1 MAWPGVA
8 AHRPVAAGA
17 RARTDDRQ
25 RHGEVVVL
33 VESQDPPGR
42 AARRPR
48 GFPSA
53 PGGAIFVA
61 MPGSRRLRILIAE
74 DDESVASLYRAYAER
89 RGHEVLLARDGAE
102 TLVTTAAEMPDIVIL
117 DVGMPKLDGRD
128 VCRQLKQNPKTA
140 GIPILVVSAL
150 GGDQNVR
157 SVMLE
162 LGAWD
167 VLEKPVDLQIC
178 FNKAERL
185 VERAA
190 GEPA

>member
-1 MAWPGVA
+1 
-8 AHRPVAAGA
+8 
-17 RARTDDRQ
+17 
-25 RHGEVVVL
+25 
-33 VESQDPPGR
+33 
-42 AARRPR
+42 
-48 GFPSA
+48 
-53 PGGAIFVA
+53 
-61 MPGSRRLRILIAE
+61 MPASRRLRILIAE
-74 DDESVASLYRAYAER
+74 DDEEVANLYRAFAER

-102 TLVTTAAEMPDIVIL
+102 ALVTAAAEMPDIVIL
-117 DVGMPKLDGRD
+117 DVAMPKLDGRD

-157 SVMLE
+157 AVMLE

-190 GEPA
+190 GERA